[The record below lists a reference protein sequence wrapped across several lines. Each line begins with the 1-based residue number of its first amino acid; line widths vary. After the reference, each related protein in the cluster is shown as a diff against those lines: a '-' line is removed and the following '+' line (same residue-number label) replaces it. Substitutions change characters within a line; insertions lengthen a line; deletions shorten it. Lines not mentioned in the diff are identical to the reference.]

1 MLRIS
6 ALITAALMVLTAQ
19 ACAQGSLPF
28 RILVGVQAG
37 ASTDTIARLLADK
50 LRVALNEPVIVE
62 NKTGAAQRIAMQEL
76 LKSPADGRT
85 IFLGSNSVYS
95 ILPHIY
101 GDQTGYDPFKD
112 AMPISRI
119 VAFQVGIAAGN
130 QINVTNI
137 KEFVAWAKANPG
149 TVSFASPGAGTSSHF
164 TGVMLSK
171 ALGIPMTHV
180 PYRGTSPAMA
190 DLMGGHIPLLFT
202 AYSDLPEPA
211 RAGKLKI
218 LATAGFKRSPATP
231 DTPTLKEQ
239 GVDIAFDSA
248 FDMHAKAGT
257 PPETIKRLNEM
268 LVAAVKDPE
277 VNAKLVT
284 LGVQPV
290 GSTPDELLKAQQAEY
305 KLWELPVKESGFK
318 GE

>member
-149 TVSFASPGAGTSSHF
+149 TVSFASPGRER
-164 TGVMLSK
+164 VR
-171 ALGIPMTHV
+171 I
-180 PYRGTSPAMA
+180 SPASCC
-190 DLMGGHIPLLFT
+190 P
-202 AYSDLPEPA
+202 
-211 RAGKLKI
+211 R
-218 LATAGFKRSPATP
+218 R
-231 DTPTLKEQ
+231 
-239 GVDIAFDSA
+239 SA
-248 FDMHAKAGT
+248 F
-257 PPETIKRLNEM
+257 R
-268 LVAAVKDPE
+268 
-277 VNAKLVT
+277 
-284 LGVQPV
+284 
-290 GSTPDELLKAQQAEY
+290 
-305 KLWELPVKESGFK
+305 
-318 GE
+318 